1 MKIRLLI
8 ANAYVGGGTART
20 ISSTASAL
28 AQRGHDV
35 EVVSV
40 LRRREKLTFPMD
52 PRVRVI
58 PLVDEW
64 SHKQGLEPSGGF
76 KGELRDRWR
85 EVAAPRRSIIGHRR
99 DGRTEEWSV
108 YTDLELLRFV
118 LSVRDGVLVG
128 TRPAINLVIAK
139 FARPGVVRVAQDHM
153 NLGSY
158 RPPLRRSI
166 ARWYPRLDAVVTL
179 TERDAHEYDALLKG
193 STRVLAIPNG
203 VPDLGGHRATLDSK
217 VVITAG
223 RLAKQ
228 KGYDRLLP
236 VWARVAAQ
244 RPDWRLEIY
253 GAGPVEDALKE
264 QLEALNLQGSAKLKG
279 RTSELFE
286 RMAESS
292 LYVMTSRKEGLPM
305 VLLEAM
311 GVGLPVI
318 SYDCP
323 TGPRDIITD
332 GVDGYVVP
340 NGDKKALEA
349 RMLEL
354 MDDKDKRVRMAEA
367 ARQKAEN
374 FEVAKLAERWEGL
387 FRELSDAKRL
397 NNGSASRPRL
407 EQARKGAAL
416 LRQKLGQR

>member
-20 ISSTASAL
+20 TLSTASAL

-40 LRRREKLTFPMD
+40 LRRREKLTFPLD
-52 PRVRVI
+52 PRVPVI

-64 SHKQGLEPSGGF
+64 SVKQGLIPDGPRERVRGA
-76 KGELRDRWR
+76 WR
-85 EVAAPRRSIIGHRR
+85 RVAEPRRSIIGHRG
-99 DGRTEEWSV
+99 DKRTEEWSV
-108 YTDLELLRFV
+108 YTDLELVRFLR
-118 LSVRDGVLVG
+118 SVKDGVLVG
-128 TRPAINLVIAK
+128 TRPAINLAM
-139 FARPGVVRVAQDHM
+139 AQLTRPGVVRVAQDHM
-153 NLGSY
+153 NLATY
-158 RPPLRRSI
+158 RPRLRQSM
-166 ARWYPRLDAVVTL
+166 ARWYPRIDAVVTL
-179 TERDAHEYDALLKG
+179 TAGDAKQYAPMLRG
-193 STRVLAIPNG
+193 RTRVLDIPNG
-203 VPDLGGHRATLDSK
+203 VPDLGGHRAKLDSK
-217 VVITAG
+217 VVISAG
-223 RLAKQ
+223 RIARQ

-253 GAGPVEDALKE
+253 GAGPPEIEEPLRRQVVDLGI
-264 QLEALNLQGSAKLKG
+264 QDSAHLMG

-292 LYVMTSRKEGLPM
+292 LYVMTSRREGLPM

-318 SYDCP
+318 AYDCP
-323 TGPRDIITD
+323 TGPRDVITD

-340 NGDKKALEA
+340 NGDEQALEA

-354 MDDKDKRVRMAEA
+354 MDDPDARVRLATA
-367 ARQKAEN
+367 ARRTAADYD
-374 FEVAKLAERWEGL
+374 VARLAERWERL
-387 FRELSDAKRL
+387 FEELAAAKKR
-397 NNGSASRPRL
+397 G
-407 EQARKGAAL
+407 
-416 LRQKLGQR
+416 

>member
-20 ISSTASAL
+20 TLSTASAL

-35 EVVSV
+35 EIVSV
-40 LRRREKLTFPMD
+40 LRRREKLTFPLD

-58 PLVDEW
+58 DLVDEW
-64 SHKQGLEPSGGF
+64 SMKNGYAPRGIAREA
-76 KGELRDRWR
+76 WR
-85 EVAAPRRSIIGHRR
+85 RLGQPRRSLVGHRSDR
-99 DGRTEEWSV
+99 RTEEWSL
-108 YTDLELLRFV
+108 YTDLELVRFLR
-118 LSVRDGVLVG
+118 SVRDGVLVG
-128 TRPAINLVIAK
+128 TRPAINLAM
-139 FARPGVVRVAQDHM
+139 AQLTRPGVVRVAQDHM
-153 NLGSY
+153 NLATY
-158 RPPLRRSI
+158 KPKLRQSM

-179 TERDAHEYDALLKG
+179 TAGDAAQYAPMLRG
-193 STRVLAIPNG
+193 RTRVLDIPNG

-217 VVITAG
+217 VVISAG
-223 RLAKQ
+223 RIARQ

-253 GAGPVEDALKE
+253 GAGPPEIEEPLRRQVEELGIQD
-264 QLEALNLQGSAKLKG
+264 SARLMG

-292 LYVMTSRKEGLPM
+292 LYVMTSRREGLPM

-311 GVGLPVI
+311 GIGLPVI
-318 SYDCP
+318 AYDCP
-323 TGPRDIITD
+323 TGPRDVITD

-340 NGDKKALEA
+340 NGDEQALEA

-354 MDDKDKRVRMAEA
+354 MDDPDARVRLATA
-367 ARQKAEN
+367 ARRTAADYD
-374 FEVAKLAERWEGL
+374 VARLAERWERL
-387 FRELSDAKRL
+387 FEELAAAK
-397 NNGSASRPRL
+397 
-407 EQARKGAAL
+407 ARG
-416 LRQKLGQR
+416 